1 MEPILKI
8 NKMNNK
14 IHTILAE
21 KYRPTTLD
29 TYICDDHI
37 REKIQE
43 FITNQDIPHLGFFGL
58 QGSGKS
64 TLAKILVNNI
74 DCDFIYL
81 NATENRGMDDIKDK
95 VGSFA
100 STRSFK
106 PLKVVILDESSH
118 ILQASQVL
126 LLNMIETYSLTTR
139 FILTGNY
146 PERLIPPLRSRLQE
160 FKLTPPP
167 KKVVAK
173 YIHQILTEENVEFTL
188 DDLVTIIN
196 SSYPDFRKIINTCQ
210 KHVIDN
216 KLVIPFTLS
225 KNEDVNSKI
234 VNELKK
240 PSSKT
245 FNNIRQIIADNGVSL
260 FEDIYKHLYDSINQ
274 YAVGCEGQIAI
285 IINEGLYQSNF
296 KLDLE
301 INFMASISKII
312 ETIKQNRIL

>member
-1 MEPILKI
+1 MVTTKE
-8 NKMNNK
+8 
-14 IHTILAE
+14 HTIFVE
-21 KYRPTTLD
+21 KYRPKTLD
-29 TYICDDHI
+29 NYICDEQI

-64 TLAKILVNNI
+64 TLAKILVNSI

-81 NATENRGMDDIKDK
+81 NATENRGIDDIKEK

-100 STRSFK
+100 SARGFK
-106 PLKVVILDESSH
+106 PLKIVILDESTH

-160 FKLTPPP
+160 FKLTPPS

-173 YIHQILTEENVEFTL
+173 HVYGILNQENIEFQL
-188 DDLVTIIN
+188 EDLAAVVN
-196 SSYPDFRKIINTCQ
+196 SSYPDFRKIINDCQ
-210 KHVIDN
+210 KYIVDN
-216 KLVIPFTLS
+216 KLSLPKSLS
-225 KNEDVNSKI
+225 KNDDVQSLILK
-234 VNELKK
+234 ELKT
-240 PSSKT
+240 PTSKT
-245 FNNIRQIIADNGVSL
+245 FNNIRQIIADNDVSS
-260 FEDIYKHLYDSINQ
+260 FEDVFKHLYECTND

-285 IINEGLYQSNF
+285 IINECIYQSNF
-296 KLDLE
+296 RVDLE
-301 INFMASISKII
+301 INFMACISRII
-312 ETIKQNRIL
+312 ETIKTNRII

>member
-1 MEPILKI
+1 MSF
-8 NKMNNK
+8 NKE
-14 IHTILAE
+14 HTIFVE
-21 KYRPTTLD
+21 KYRPTVLD
-29 TYICDDHI
+29 NYICDDTI

-81 NATENRGMDDIKDK
+81 NATENRGMDDIKEK

-100 STRSFK
+100 SARSFK
-106 PLKVVILDESSH
+106 PLKIVILDESTH

-160 FKLTPPP
+160 FKLTPPS

-173 YIHQILTEENVEFTL
+173 HVYEILNKEEVEFTVE
-188 DDLVTIIN
+188 DLASVVH
-196 SSYPDFRKIINTCQ
+196 SSYPDFRKIINDCQ
-210 KHVIDN
+210 KYIVDN
-216 KLVIPFTLS
+216 KLVIPKTLG
-225 KNEDVNSKI
+225 KNEDVQSKI
-234 VNELKK
+234 LDALKK
-240 PSSKT
+240 PSNKT
-245 FNNIRQIIADNGVSL
+245 FNEIRQIIADNDLSS
-260 FEDIYKHLYDSINQ
+260 FEDVFKHLYEHTNE
-274 YAVGCEGQIAI
+274 YAVGCEGLVAV
-285 IINEGLYQSNF
+285 IINECIYQSNF
-296 KLDLE
+296 RVDLE
-301 INFMASISKII
+301 INFMSGISRII
-312 ETIKQNRIL
+312 EVIKQNKVI

>member
-1 MEPILKI
+1 MAITKE
-8 NKMNNK
+8 
-14 IHTILAE
+14 HTIFVE
-21 KYRPTTLD
+21 KYRPKTLD
-29 TYICDDHI
+29 NYICDEQI

-64 TLAKILVNNI
+64 TLAKILVNSI

-81 NATENRGMDDIKDK
+81 NATENRGMDDIKEK

-100 STRSFK
+100 SARGFK
-106 PLKVVILDESSH
+106 PLKIVILDESTH

-160 FKLTPPP
+160 FKLTPPS

-173 YIHQILTEENVEFTL
+173 HVYEILNQESIEFQL
-188 DDLVTIIN
+188 EDLAAIVN
-196 SSYPDFRKIINTCQ
+196 SSYPDFRKIINDCQ
-210 KHVIDN
+210 KYIIDN
-216 KLVIPFTLS
+216 KLTLPS
-225 KNEDVNSKI
+225 TLGKNEDVQSKI
-234 VNELKK
+234 LDELKK
-240 PSSKT
+240 PTTKT
-245 FNNIRQIIADNGVSL
+245 FNNIRQIIADNDVSS
-260 FEDIYKHLYDSINQ
+260 FEDVFKHLYECTND

-285 IINEGLYQSNF
+285 IINECIYQSNF
-296 KLDLE
+296 RVDLE
-301 INFMASISKII
+301 INFCAGISKII
-312 ETIKQNRIL
+312 EVLKTNKRL

>member
-1 MEPILKI
+1 MM
-8 NKMNNK
+8 NKE
-14 IHTILAE
+14 HTIFVE
-21 KYRPTTLD
+21 KYRPKTLD
-29 TYICDDHI
+29 TYICDDQI

-81 NATENRGMDDIKDK
+81 NATENRGMDDIKEK

-106 PLKVVILDESSH
+106 PLKVVILDESTH

-160 FKLTPPP
+160 FKLTPPS

-173 YIHQILTEENVEFTL
+173 HVYEILNKENVEFVL
-188 DDLVTIIN
+188 EDLASIVN
-196 SSYPDFRKIINTCQ
+196 SSYPDFRKIINDCQ
-210 KHVIDN
+210 KYIVDS
-216 KLVIPFTLS
+216 KLVIPKSLG
-225 KNEDVNSKI
+225 KNEDVQSKI
-234 VNELKK
+234 LDTLRK
-240 PSSKT
+240 PSNKT
-245 FNNIRQIIADNGVSL
+245 FNEIRQIIADNDISS
-260 FEDIYKHLYDSINQ
+260 FEDIFKHLYEHINV

-285 IINEGLYQSNF
+285 IINECLYQANF
-296 KLDLE
+296 RVDLE
-301 INFMASISKII
+301 INFMAGISKII
-312 ETIKQNRIL
+312 EVIKQNRIL

>member
-1 MEPILKI
+1 MSKKE
-8 NKMNNK
+8 
-14 IHTILAE
+14 HTLFVE

-29 TYICDDHI
+29 TYLCDDDL
-37 REKIQE
+37 RGKFEE

-74 DCDFIYL
+74 NCDYIYL
-81 NATENRGMDDIKDK
+81 NATENRGMDDIKEK

-100 STRSFK
+100 SAASFK
-106 PLKVVILDESSH
+106 PLKIVILDEATH

-173 YIHQILTEENVEFTL
+173 HVVDILEYENIEFEIE
-188 DDLVTIIN
+188 DLVKIIH

-210 KHVIDN
+210 KHIVDNVLILPGVLVSNNDFNKQIID
-216 KLVIPFTLS
+216 
-225 KNEDVNSKI
+225 
-234 VNELKK
+234 ELKK
-240 PSSKT
+240 PSNKT
-245 FNNIRQIIADNGVSL
+245 FNAIRQIIANNNISSFDDV
-260 FEDIYKHLYDSINQ
+260 YKYLYDNDNH
-274 YAVGCEGQIAI
+274 YAVGCEGQIALI
-285 IINEGLYQSNF
+285 LNEGIYQSNF
-296 KLDLE
+296 KIDLE
-301 INFMASISKII
+301 INFMSCISRII
-312 ETIKQNRIL
+312 ETLKTNKKLI

>member
-1 MEPILKI
+1 
-8 NKMNNK
+8 MNSK
-14 IHTILAE
+14 DHTIFVE
-21 KYRPTTLD
+21 KYRPKTLD
-29 TYICDDHI
+29 NYICDDSI

-43 FITNQDIPHLGFFGL
+43 FLDKQDIPHLGFFGL

-81 NATENRGMDDIKDK
+81 NATENRGMDDIKEK

-100 STRSFK
+100 SARSFR
-106 PLKVVILDESSH
+106 PLKIVILDEATH

-160 FKLTPPP
+160 FKLTPPT

-173 YIHQILTEENVEFTL
+173 HVYEILNKEEIQFNI
-188 DDLVTIIN
+188 DDLVSIIN
-196 SSYPDFRKIINTCQ
+196 NSYPDFRKIINDCQ
-210 KHVIDN
+210 KYTVDN
-216 KLVIPFTLS
+216 QLLIPKSLS
-225 KNEDVNSKI
+225 KNEDVQSKI
-234 VNELKK
+234 LEALKK
-240 PSSKT
+240 PTYKT
-245 FNNIRQIIADNGVSL
+245 FNDIRQIIADNDVSL
-260 FEDIYKHLYDSINQ
+260 FEDIFKHLYDNTNQ

-285 IINEGLYQSNF
+285 IINECLYQSNF
-296 KLDLE
+296 RIDLE
-301 INFMASISKII
+301 INFMSGISRII
-312 ETIKQNRIL
+312 ETLKTNKII

>member
-1 MEPILKI
+1 MSF
-8 NKMNNK
+8 NKE
-14 IHTILAE
+14 HTIFVE
-21 KYRPTTLD
+21 KYRPKTLD
-29 TYICDDHI
+29 NYICDDQI

-81 NATENRGMDDIKDK
+81 NATENRGMDDIKEK

-106 PLKVVILDESSH
+106 PLKIVILDESTH

-160 FKLTPPP
+160 FKLTPPS

-173 YIHQILTEENVEFTL
+173 HVYEILNKEEVEFVL
-188 DDLVTIIN
+188 EDLASVVH
-196 SSYPDFRKIINTCQ
+196 SSYPDFRKIINDCQ
-210 KHVIDN
+210 KYIIDN
-216 KLVIPFTLS
+216 KLSLPKSLS
-225 KNEDVNSKI
+225 KNDDVKSLILK
-234 VNELKK
+234 ELKT
-240 PSSKT
+240 PTSKT
-245 FNNIRQIIADNGVSL
+245 FNNIRQIIADNDVSS
-260 FEDIYKHLYDSINQ
+260 FEDVFKHLYECTNE
-274 YAVGCEGQIAI
+274 YAVGCEGLIAI
-285 IINEGLYQSNF
+285 IINDCLYQSNF
-296 KLDLE
+296 RVDLE
-301 INFMASISKII
+301 INFMSGISKII
-312 ETIKQNRIL
+312 ETIKQNRVI

>member
-1 MEPILKI
+1 MAITKE
-8 NKMNNK
+8 
-14 IHTILAE
+14 HTIFVE
-21 KYRPTTLD
+21 KYRPKTLD
-29 TYICDDHI
+29 TYICDDQI

-64 TLAKILVNNI
+64 TLAKILVNSI

-81 NATENRGMDDIKDK
+81 NATENRGMDDIKEK

-100 STRSFK
+100 SARGFK
-106 PLKVVILDESSH
+106 PLKIVILDESTH

-160 FKLTPPP
+160 FKLTPPS

-173 YIHQILTEENVEFTL
+173 HVYEILNQENIEFKL
-188 DDLVTIIN
+188 EDLASVVN
-196 SSYPDFRKIINTCQ
+196 SSYPDFRKIINDCQ
-210 KHVIDN
+210 KYIIDN
-216 KLVIPFTLS
+216 KLTSPATLG
-225 KNEDVNSKI
+225 KNEDVQSKI
-234 VNELKK
+234 LDELKK
-240 PSSKT
+240 PSNKT
-245 FNNIRQIIADNGVSL
+245 FNIIRQIIADNDMSS
-260 FEDIYKHLYDSINQ
+260 FEDVFKHLYENTNE

-285 IINEGLYQSNF
+285 IINECLYQSNF
-296 KLDLE
+296 RVDLE
-301 INFMASISKII
+301 INFCAGISRII
-312 ETIKQNRIL
+312 EILKTNKRI

>member
-1 MEPILKI
+1 MATTNSKE
-8 NKMNNK
+8 
-14 IHTILAE
+14 HTIFVE
-21 KYRPTTLD
+21 KYRPKTLD
-29 TYICDDHI
+29 NYLCNDQL
-37 REKIQE
+37 REKMQE

-106 PLKVVILDESSH
+106 PLKIVILDESTH

-160 FKLTPPP
+160 YKLTPPS
-167 KKVVAK
+167 KKIVAK
-173 YIHQILTEENVEFTL
+173 HVYDILEKENIEFGL
-188 DDLVTIIN
+188 DDLKNVVN
-196 SSYPDFRKIINTCQ
+196 SSYPDFRKIINDCQ
-210 KHVIDN
+210 KYIVDN
-216 KLVIPFTLS
+216 KLTLPS
-225 KNEDVNSKI
+225 TLGKNEDVQSKI
-234 VNELKK
+234 VELLKK
-240 PSSKT
+240 PSNKT
-245 FNNIRQIIADNGVSL
+245 FNDIRQIIADNDISS
-260 FEDIYKHLYDSINQ
+260 FEDIFKHLYEQTNE

-285 IINEGLYQSNF
+285 IINECIYQSNF
-296 KLDLE
+296 RVDLE
-301 INFMASISKII
+301 INFCAGISRII
-312 ETIKQNRIL
+312 ETLKTNKRL

>member
-1 MEPILKI
+1 MATTNSKEHSLWV
-8 NKMNNK
+8 
-14 IHTILAE
+14 E
-21 KYRPTTLD
+21 KYRPSTLD
-29 TYICDDHI
+29 TYIC
-37 REKIQE
+37 EESIQE
-43 FITNQDIPHLGFFGL
+43 KVQEFLTNQDIPHLGFFGL

-106 PLKVVILDESSH
+106 PLKIVILDESTH

-160 FKLTPPP
+160 FKLTPPS

-173 YIHQILTEENVEFTL
+173 HIYNILEQESIEFVIE
-188 DDLVTIIN
+188 DLVTIIN
-196 SSYPDFRKIINTCQ
+196 SSYPDFRKIINSCQ
-210 KHVIDN
+210 KYVIDN
-216 KLVIPFTLS
+216 KLVIPATLA

-234 VNELKK
+234 LDELKK
-240 PSSKT
+240 PSNKT
-245 FNNIRQIIADNGVSL
+245 FNNIRQIIADNDVSL
-260 FEDIYKHLYDSINQ
+260 FEDIYKHLYDNTNQ

-312 ETIKQNRIL
+312 EIIKQNKIL

>member
-1 MEPILKI
+1 MA
-8 NKMNNK
+8 NKE
-14 IHTILAE
+14 HTILVE
-21 KYRPTTLD
+21 KYRPKTLD
-29 TYICDDHI
+29 TYLCDDTL
-37 REKIQE
+37 RDKFQTFLTE
-43 FITNQDIPHLGFFGL
+43 QDIPHLGFFGL

-74 DCDFIYL
+74 NCDYIYL
-81 NATENRGMDDIKDK
+81 NATENRGMDDIKEK

-100 STRSFK
+100 SAASFK
-106 PLKVVILDESSH
+106 PLKIVILDEATH

-160 FKLTPPP
+160 FKLTPPS

-173 YIHQILTEENVEFTL
+173 HVVNILETENIEFEIEDLAKIIH
-188 DDLVTIIN
+188 

-210 KHVIDN
+210 KHIVDN
-216 KLVIPFTLS
+216 VLTLPGTLS
-225 KNEDVNSKI
+225 SNNDFNKQIID
-234 VNELKK
+234 ELKK

-245 FNNIRQIIADNGVSL
+245 FNTIRQIIADNNISSFDDV
-260 FEDIYKHLYDSINQ
+260 YKYLYDNDNH

-285 IINEGLYQSNF
+285 ILNECIYQSNF
-296 KLDLE
+296 KVDLE
-301 INFMASISKII
+301 INFMSCISRII
-312 ETIKQNRIL
+312 EVLKTNKIL

>member
-1 MEPILKI
+1 M
-8 NKMNNK
+8 NKK
-14 IHTILAE
+14 EHTLFVE

-29 TYICDDHI
+29 TYLCDDTL
-37 REKIQE
+37 RDKFQA
-43 FITNQDIPHLGFFGL
+43 FITGQDTPHLGFFGL

-74 DCDFIYL
+74 DCDYIYL
-81 NATENRGMDDIKDK
+81 NATENRGMDDIKEK

-100 STRSFK
+100 SAASFK
-106 PLKVVILDESSH
+106 PLKIVILDEATH

-160 FKLTPPP
+160 FKLTPPT

-173 YIHQILTEENVEFTL
+173 HVVNILETENIDFEIEDLAKIIHN
-188 DDLVTIIN
+188 
-196 SSYPDFRKIINTCQ
+196 SYPDFRKIINTCQ
-210 KHVIDN
+210 KYIVDN
-216 KLVIPFTLS
+216 KLTLPGIL
-225 KNEDVNSKI
+225 NSGNDYNKQI
-234 VNELKK
+234 IDELKK

-245 FNNIRQIIADNGVSL
+245 FNTIRQIIADNSISSFDDV
-260 FEDIYKHLYDSINQ
+260 YKCLYDNTSE

-285 IINEGLYQSNF
+285 ILNECIYQSNF
-296 KLDLE
+296 KVDLE
-301 INFMASISKII
+301 INFCAGISRII
-312 ETIKQNRIL
+312 EVLLNNKKLLN

>member
-1 MEPILKI
+1 MM
-8 NKMNNK
+8 NKE
-14 IHTILAE
+14 HTIYVE

-29 TYICDDHI
+29 TYICDEQI

-43 FITNQDIPHLGFFGL
+43 FLTNQDIPHLGFFGL

-81 NATENRGMDDIKDK
+81 NATENRGMDDIKEK

-106 PLKVVILDESSH
+106 PLKIVILDESTH

-160 FKLTPPP
+160 FKLTPPS

-173 YIHQILTEENVEFTL
+173 HVYEILNKEEVEFVIE
-188 DDLVTIIN
+188 DLAAIVN
-196 SSYPDFRKIINTCQ
+196 SSYPDFRKIINDCQ
-210 KHVIDN
+210 KYIVNN
-216 KLVIPFTLS
+216 KLVLPGVLG
-225 KNEDVNSKI
+225 KNDDVQNKI
-234 VNELKK
+234 LNELKK
-240 PSSKT
+240 PTTKT
-245 FNNIRQIIADNGVSL
+245 FNNIRQIIADNDVSS
-260 FEDIYKHLYDSINQ
+260 FEDVYKHLYTCTNE
-274 YAVGCEGQIAI
+274 YAVGCEGQIAV
-285 IINEGLYQSNF
+285 IINECIYQSNF
-296 KLDLE
+296 RVDLE
-301 INFMASISKII
+301 INFMSSISRIVSILNQNKI
-312 ETIKQNRIL
+312 L

>member
-1 MEPILKI
+1 MVTTKE
-8 NKMNNK
+8 
-14 IHTILAE
+14 HTIFVE
-21 KYRPTTLD
+21 KYRPKTLD
-29 TYICDDHI
+29 NYICDEQI

-64 TLAKILVNNI
+64 TLAKILVNSI

-81 NATENRGMDDIKDK
+81 NATENRGMDDIKEK

-100 STRSFK
+100 SARGFK
-106 PLKVVILDESSH
+106 PLKIVILDESTH

-160 FKLTPPP
+160 FKLTPPS

-173 YIHQILTEENVEFTL
+173 HVYGILNQENIEFQL
-188 DDLVTIIN
+188 EDLAAVVN
-196 SSYPDFRKIINTCQ
+196 SSYPDFRKIINDCQ
-210 KHVIDN
+210 KYIIDN
-216 KLVIPFTLS
+216 KLTLPNTLG
-225 KNEDVNSKI
+225 KNEDVQSKI
-234 VNELKK
+234 LDELKK
-240 PSSKT
+240 PTTKT
-245 FNNIRQIIADNGVSL
+245 FNNIRQIIADNDVSS
-260 FEDIYKHLYDSINQ
+260 FEDVFKHLYECTND

-285 IINEGLYQSNF
+285 IINECIYQSNF
-296 KLDLE
+296 RVDLE
-301 INFMASISKII
+301 INFMSAISKII
-312 ETIKQNRIL
+312 EVLKTNKRL

>member
-1 MEPILKI
+1 MTKQ
-8 NKMNNK
+8 
-14 IHTILAE
+14 HTIWAE
-21 KYRPTTLD
+21 KYRPTNLD
-29 TYICDDHI
+29 NYICDNKI
-37 REKIQE
+37 REKVQE
-43 FITNQDIPHLGFFGL
+43 FLTNQDIPHLGFFGL

-106 PLKVVILDESSH
+106 PLKVVILDESTH

-160 FKLTPPP
+160 FKLTPPS
-167 KKVVAK
+167 KKIVAK
-173 YIHQILTEENVEFTL
+173 HIYNILEQESIEFVIE
-188 DDLVTIIN
+188 DLVTVIN
-196 SSYPDFRKIINTCQ
+196 SSYPDFRKIINSCQ
-210 KHVIDN
+210 KYVIDN
-216 KLVIPFTLS
+216 KLVIPSTLV

-234 VNELKK
+234 LDELKK
-240 PSSKT
+240 PSNKT

-260 FEDIYKHLYDSINQ
+260 FEDIYKHLYDNTNQ
-274 YAVGCEGQIAI
+274 YAIGCEGQIAI

-312 ETIKQNRIL
+312 EIIKQNRIL

>member
-1 MEPILKI
+1 M
-8 NKMNNK
+8 NKE
-14 IHTILAE
+14 HTIFVE
-21 KYRPTTLD
+21 KYRPKTLD
-29 TYICDDHI
+29 TYICDEQI

-43 FITNQDIPHLGFFGL
+43 FLTNQDIPHLGFFGL

-81 NATENRGMDDIKDK
+81 NATENRGMDDIKEK

-106 PLKVVILDESSH
+106 PLKVVILDESTH

-160 FKLTPPP
+160 FKLTPPS

-173 YIHQILTEENVEFTL
+173 HVYEILNKEEVEFQL
-188 DDLVTIIN
+188 EDLAAIVN
-196 SSYPDFRKIINTCQ
+196 SSYPDFRKIINDCQ
-210 KHVIDN
+210 KYIIDN
-216 KLVIPFTLS
+216 KLTLPNTLG
-225 KNEDVNSKI
+225 KNEDVQSKI
-234 VNELKK
+234 LNELKK
-240 PSSKT
+240 PTTKT
-245 FNNIRQIIADNGVSL
+245 FNNIRQIIADNDVSS
-260 FEDIYKHLYDSINQ
+260 FEDVFKHLYECTNE
-274 YAVGCEGQIAI
+274 YAVGCEGQIAV
-285 IINEGLYQSNF
+285 IINECIYQSNF
-296 KLDLE
+296 RVDLE
-301 INFMASISKII
+301 INFMSAISRIVEI
-312 ETIKQNRIL
+312 LKQNKIL